1 MATFLGAVNGRPKT
15 KVLSKYKKKKN
26 EQLVMIENMTDEPFV
41 VYAVYVD
48 GEYDRRI
55 KVKR

>member
-1 MATFLGAVNGRPKT
+1 MNTFLGAISGRPKT
-15 KVLSKYKKKKN
+15 KVLTKYKKKKN
-26 EQLVMIENMTDEPFV
+26 EQLVMIENMTDEPYV

-55 KVKR
+55 KVKK